1 MTPDTKYWIELAGVV
16 AAALILTA
24 AALIAL
30 TGGWLPMP
38 IITSPL

>member
-16 AAALILTA
+16 AGALILTG

-38 IITSPL
+38 IIAFPL